1 MIQIPKNDI
10 QIIMQEVINALKA
23 GCKAS
28 DEVIIETIE
37 LATDPSFYDV
47 ETV

>member
-10 QIIMQEVINALKA
+10 KVVLQEVIDALKA

-28 DEVIIETIE
+28 DEDIIETIE
-37 LATDPSFYDV
+37 LATEPSFYDV
-47 ETV
+47 KIV